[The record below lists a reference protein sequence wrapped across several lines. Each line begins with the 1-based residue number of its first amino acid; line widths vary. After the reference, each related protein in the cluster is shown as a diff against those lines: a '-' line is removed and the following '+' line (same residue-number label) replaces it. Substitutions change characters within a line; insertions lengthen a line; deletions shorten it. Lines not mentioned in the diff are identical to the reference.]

1 MGEITLPTTKR
12 EVVRQNPKL
21 LVVFSKPKIGK
32 TTAMSLLE
40 DNLIIE
46 MEERGADFVSGLI
59 LNVATAA
66 ELLEVAKAIS
76 AKGKPYKYITLDT
89 ATAMEDN
96 IINDIAVRMY
106 QASPLGKDF
115 KGGDMRKLAM
125 GAGYGYLRDA
135 FTYILD
141 KFTPLCDCLIL
152 LAHCNE
158 KQINK
163 DGKEMFEMEMDLAG
177 KLKRTISAKADAIGF
192 LYRKNNQTIINFNGG
207 GDAIIEARSPHLAN
221 KEFILVEK
229 DEKTGKFINN
239 WNQIFI

>member
-1 MGEITLPTTKR
+1 MEFPTKKR
-12 EVVRQNPKL
+12 EIIRQNPKL
-21 LVVFSKPKIGK
+21 LIIFSKPKIGK
-32 TTAMSLLE
+32 TTAVSFLE
-40 DNLIIE
+40 NNLIIE
-46 MEERGADFVSGLI
+46 MEERGADFVSGMI
-59 LNVATAA
+59 VNVS
-66 ELLEVAKAIS
+66 S
-76 AKGKPYKYITLDT
+76 AKELMEASRAIEAAGKPYKYITLDT

-96 IINDIAVRMY
+96 IINDIAVKMY
-106 QASPLGKDF
+106 QNSTLGKEF
-115 KGGDMRKLAM
+115 KGGDMRKLPM

-135 FTYILD
+135 FIYVLD

-152 LAHCNE
+152 LSHCNE

-192 LYRKNNQTIINFNGG
+192 LYRKGNQTIINFNGG

-221 KEFILVEK
+221 KEFVILEK
-229 DEKTGKFINN
+229 DEKTGQFTNN